1 MTKMCLRGR
10 LWPQLASYV
19 PLAMWANIES
29 NNLRCPS
36 NQFARQLPHFAALP
50 SCFYVGSIQ
59 FKVQL
64 ETARI
69 RLFLTVAKLLSNS
82 SLAALP
88 PAQHRNLFAIPGLF
102 QEANFS
108 ATLWTFKLTSLWET
122 DNNLSGVFHVNEGL
136 DYVVGSNSDE
146 IVLGSL
152 RALHPQALK
161 ADAPLTKKNPQSS
174 ILRAEVVKK
183 TVFWRS
189 GWPYGRGGVVKPHRP
204 WSYANVKISRYFN
217 RNCSAT
223 WN

>member
-1 MTKMCLRGR
+1 MPVSKNRLLKFFCLPIFCRQPFQFDGIQVGWLKQNFMRSQSIGSKSLWKRNMAKMCLWGR

-88 PAQHRNLFAIPGLF
+88 PAQHRNLFAIPCLF
-102 QEANFS
+102 REANFS
-108 ATLWTFKLTSLWET
+108 ATLWTFNLTSLWET
-122 DNNLSGVFHVNEGL
+122 DNNLSGVFHVKGSIMWL
-136 DYVVGSNSDE
+136 DQTAMK
-146 IVLGSL
+146 LSL

-161 ADAPLTKKNPQSS
+161 ADTPLNKKNPQSS
-174 ILRAEVVKK
+174 
-183 TVFWRS
+183 
-189 GWPYGRGGVVKPHRP
+189 
-204 WSYANVKISRYFN
+204 N
-217 RNCSAT
+217 
-223 WN
+223 

>member
-1 MTKMCLRGR
+1 MVDSVNLMPVSKNRLLQFFCLAIFFCRQPFQFDGIQVGWLKQNFMRSQSIGSKSLWKRNMAKMCLWGR
-10 LWPQLASYV
+10 LWPQFASYV

-122 DNNLSGVFHVNEGL
+122 DNNLSGVF
-136 DYVVGSNSDE
+136 
-146 IVLGSL
+146 
-152 RALHPQALK
+152 
-161 ADAPLTKKNPQSS
+161 
-174 ILRAEVVKK
+174 
-183 TVFWRS
+183 
-189 GWPYGRGGVVKPHRP
+189 
-204 WSYANVKISRYFN
+204 NVKGSIMWLS
-217 RNCSAT
+217 
-223 WN
+223 

>member
-1 MTKMCLRGR
+1 MVDSVNLVPVSKNRLLQFFCLPIFWRQPFQFDGIQVGWLKQNFMRSQSIGSKSLWKRNMAKMCLWGR

-102 QEANFS
+102 REANFS
-108 ATLWTFKLTSLWET
+108 ATLWTFKLASLWET
-122 DNNLSGVFHVNEGL
+122 DNNLSGVFHVKGSIMWL
-136 DYVVGSNSDE
+136 DQTAMTLS
-146 IVLGSL
+146 
-152 RALHPQALK
+152 
-161 ADAPLTKKNPQSS
+161 
-174 ILRAEVVKK
+174 
-183 TVFWRS
+183 
-189 GWPYGRGGVVKPHRP
+189 
-204 WSYANVKISRYFN
+204 
-217 RNCSAT
+217 
-223 WN
+223 